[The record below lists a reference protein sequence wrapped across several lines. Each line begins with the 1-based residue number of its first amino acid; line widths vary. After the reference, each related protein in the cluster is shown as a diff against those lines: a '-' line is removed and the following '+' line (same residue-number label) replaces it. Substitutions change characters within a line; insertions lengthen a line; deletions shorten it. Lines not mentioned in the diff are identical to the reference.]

1 MLSKVYTAALDGIES
16 YPVTVETDLSR
27 GLPALYT
34 VGLPSATIR
43 EAKERVR
50 SAVLN
55 SGYDFPV
62 KRITVNLAPA
72 SARKEGSHFDL
83 PIAVGIL
90 ASDGR
95 IPNRALEGIGFFGE
109 LSLSGRLEAVK
120 GALPLAIGLQKA
132 GIKKLILPEGNAE
145 EVGMLMNRVEILAA
159 ASLKEVILHL
169 RDEKKLSI
177 YINVRKRR
185 KKKPA
190 PDFSEVYG
198 QFSAKRAAMIAAA
211 GDHGLLLLGSPG
223 TGKTMIAERIPTIM
237 PALTDREKQELTV
250 IYSVAG
256 LLAEGAP
263 MMEDRPF
270 RAPHHAVT
278 EAAMFGGGRI
288 PKPGELSL
296 AHRGILF
303 LDEFPE
309 FDRKIIERLRRPLET
324 GVILVE
330 REAGRVV
337 FPASFLLVAA
347 GNPCRC
353 GYFGDSTHVCTC
365 SGNELRS
372 YQNRLSGPIAD
383 RMDLQ
388 VFVEKPSPDTL
399 FHNGNPA
406 MGEEQESSETMR
418 QCVEN
423 ARRIQQKRYRDENRL
438 LTNGKLT
445 GAQMEKY
452 CALDGKGEQLI
463 RAAYEKLGLSARA
476 CDKARKIARTIADLA
491 GEERI
496 WEVHVAEALQYRVV
510 DRLYGR
516 GRG

>member
-34 VGLPSATIR
+34 VGLPSTTIR

-62 KRITVNLAPA
+62 KRITINLAPA

-90 ASDGR
+90 TSDGLV
-95 IPNRALEGIGFFGE
+95 PPSALESIGFFGE
-109 LSLSGRLEAVK
+109 LSLSGQLEAVK

-132 GIKKLILPEGNAE
+132 GIKKLILPEGNAQ
-145 EVGMLMNRVEILAA
+145 EVCMLSGVEILAA
-159 ASLKEVILHL
+159 GSLREVALHL
-169 RDEKKLSI
+169 RNEKRLPI
-177 YINVRKRR
+177 YNNVRKRR
-185 KKKPA
+185 KAAAA
-190 PDFSEVYG
+190 PDFSEVRG
-198 QFSAKRAAMIAAA
+198 QLSAKRAAMIAAA
-211 GDHGLLLLGSPG
+211 GDHGLLLLGAPG

-237 PALTDREKQELTV
+237 PALTEQEKQELTV

-256 LLAEGAP
+256 LLTENLP
-263 MMEDRPF
+263 MIELRPF

-324 GVILVE
+324 GVIPVE
-330 REAGRVV
+330 REMGRVI

-353 GYFGDSTHVCTC
+353 GYFGDSAHVCTC
-365 SGNELRS
+365 SGSELRS

-388 VFVEKPSPDTL
+388 VFMEKPSSDAL
-399 FHNGNPA
+399 FYKGNQA
-406 MGEEQESSETMR
+406 AQQAQDSSENMR
-418 QCVEN
+418 RCVEE
-423 ARRIQQKRYRDENRL
+423 ARRIQQKRYCTENSL
-438 LTNGKLT
+438 LTNGKLI
-445 GAQMEKY
+445 GAQIEKY
-452 CALDGKGEQLI
+452 CALDERGEKMI
-463 RAAYEKLGLSARA
+463 RMAYEKLGLSARA
-476 CDKARKIARTIADLA
+476 CTKVRKIARTIADLA
-491 GEERI
+491 GEEQIRA
-496 WEVHVAEALQYRVV
+496 EHAAEALQYRVV

-516 GRG
+516 